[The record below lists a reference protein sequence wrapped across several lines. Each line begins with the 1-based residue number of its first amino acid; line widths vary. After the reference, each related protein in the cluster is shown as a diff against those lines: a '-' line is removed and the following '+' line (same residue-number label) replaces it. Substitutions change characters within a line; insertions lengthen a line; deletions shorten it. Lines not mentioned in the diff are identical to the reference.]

1 MPLSFP
7 LPAGSPKVRTALGLL
22 IYAAACA
29 LPAAAAGDPFAAG
42 LAWSRAADAADPWIA
57 RSVCLAADDNLVWS
71 ASGGGA
77 AHLDLF
83 SFHTPA
89 GTSTPAVPLWRDD
102 SIAAAVGTPLVV
114 GARDGGE
121 LFSVAQLPGPTAL
134 LRKTRVA
141 RHDPANSVPHWTYEA
156 GTLTN
161 GPARIACDA
170 GGDLVVMGLWI
181 QLTSTVDLVWL
192 SGSTGALLAHATVS
206 APNLSQIAVSAD
218 GSTTLVSCGL
228 DVWVFDASGAVV
240 HHVALTSST
249 PAIAISNSGDTFTV
263 GGIGGLR
270 VFARQTAGYALVRE
284 IGGQQGELSARCA
297 LSGDGRTLAIG
308 WWRYTNGVD
317 LRCEVWDLALGV
329 RRFERAQHGTPGGLQ
344 NLPEAVSVTS
354 DGRRAAFGC
363 WGDGTSAPD
372 LLLVDVATGTTRLEL
387 DLEGS
392 IHALALDREGT
403 RVAVAMKHTHANLLG
418 NTGEIRVYDSGE
430 RDLVVVGQPRVGG
443 TLELAAKRAD
453 ASLCVFMFGLP
464 RSEPLTFPGV
474 AGVLWLKRARLISI
488 PVLPDANRR
497 ADLSIAIPAD
507 PSLAGRQWHMQ
518 AAFRVNGTLVF
529 GDSRVDPLIL

>member
-1 MPLSFP
+1 
-7 LPAGSPKVRTALGLL
+7 
-22 IYAAACA
+22 
-29 LPAAAAGDPFAAG
+29 
-42 LAWSRAADAADPWIA
+42 
-57 RSVCLAADDNLVWS
+57 LAADDNLVWS
-71 ASGGGA
+71 ASGGGS

-83 SFHTPA
+83 SFHAPA
-89 GTSTPAVPLWRDD
+89 SASGPAAPLWRDD
-102 SIAAAVGTPLVV
+102 SIAGAVGTPIVV

-121 LFSVAQLPGPTAL
+121 LFSVAQLPGPSAL

-141 RHDPANSVPHWTYEA
+141 RHDPAHAVPRWTYEA

-170 GGDLVVMGLWI
+170 SGDVVVMGLWV

-206 APNLSQIAVSAD
+206 APNLSQIAISSD
-218 GSTTLVSCGL
+218 GSTTIVSCGL

-249 PAIAISNSGDTFTV
+249 PAIAISKTGDTFTV

-297 LSGDGRTLAIG
+297 LSADGRTLAIG

-317 LRCEVWDLALGV
+317 LRCEVWDLALDV
-329 RRFERAQHGTPGGLQ
+329 RRFERVQHGVPGGLQ
-344 NLPEAVSVTS
+344 NLPEAVSVTF

-430 RDLVVVGQPRVGG
+430 RDLVVFGQPRVGG

-464 RSEPLTFPGV
+464 RSEPLTFPGTS
-474 AGVLWLKRARLISI
+474 GELWLKRARLISI